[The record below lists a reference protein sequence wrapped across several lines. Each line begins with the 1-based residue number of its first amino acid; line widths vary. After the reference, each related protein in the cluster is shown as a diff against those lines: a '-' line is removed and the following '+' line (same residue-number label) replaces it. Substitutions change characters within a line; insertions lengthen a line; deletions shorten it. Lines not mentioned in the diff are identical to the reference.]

1 MHFLLIF
8 KLMESIV
15 IWTYLVS
22 ESQSVV
28 SDSLW
33 PHGLYSPWNSPIQ
46 NTGVCRLS
54 LLQGIFPTEGLNPGL
69 LIAGGFFTSWA
80 TRETQA
86 PGHEYQQNKETEAQ
100 ETEINQGDRV
110 AGEREGVPG
119 WLPQRRS
126 RFRGLSITGQRFSHP
141 AVSCPWAGELL
152 GQVAS
157 NSPFHVYKKYSTTVL
172 CHNS

>member
-1 MHFLLIF
+1 MGTH
-8 KLMESIV
+8 
-15 IWTYLVS
+15 
-22 ESQSVV
+22 
-28 SDSLW
+28 
-33 PHGLYSPWNSPIQ
+33 
-46 NTGVCRLS
+46 S
-54 LLQGIFPTEGLNPGL
+54 LLQGIFPTQGSNPSL
-69 LIAGGFFTSWA
+69 LHCRQILYQLSHKESPRILEWIAYSFSRGSSGPRNRTKISCTAGGFFTSWA
-80 TRETQA
+80 TREAQA

-126 RFRGLSITGQRFSHP
+126 RFRGLSITGQRPSHP

-152 GQVAS
+152 GQVAG

-172 CHNS
+172 CHNI